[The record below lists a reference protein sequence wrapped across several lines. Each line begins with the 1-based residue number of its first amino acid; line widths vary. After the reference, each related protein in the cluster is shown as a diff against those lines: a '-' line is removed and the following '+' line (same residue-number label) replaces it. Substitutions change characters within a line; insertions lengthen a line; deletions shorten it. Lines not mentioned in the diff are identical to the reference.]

1 MGKTLARHPL
11 INYRR
16 VKTTEDLPPV
26 PFLKV
31 PDDKRPL
38 AGIRVVEL
46 ARISKFHIY
55 ENPTHTA
62 DMTTPTSVFRTSDLR
77 TRCETL
83 FS

>member
-46 ARISKFHIY
+46 ARISKFAFTNIKY
-55 ENPTHTA
+55 PAANLTRPILISGA
-62 DMTTPTSVFRTSDLR
+62 SDMLR
-77 TRCETL
+77 RRGAQMG
-83 FS
+83 